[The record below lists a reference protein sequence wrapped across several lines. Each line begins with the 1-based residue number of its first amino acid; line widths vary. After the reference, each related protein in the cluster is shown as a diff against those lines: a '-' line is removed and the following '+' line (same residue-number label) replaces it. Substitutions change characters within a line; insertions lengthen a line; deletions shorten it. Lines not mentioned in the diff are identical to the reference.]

1 MSGTPECVW
10 HGHWPSPPIW
20 VRIPVSFQYE
30 SIRVLVECMDVSQC
44 CIFFLFFLQSA
55 SDFSLL
61 FRFMWSS
68 WRRFL
73 SVINLQANPHGVLP
87 FSIPQRIRNKVE
99 QLGSTGESTPA
110 PYYILTPAHTSFI
123 FFLLHV
129 GGICMGRQCIHGLRC
144 HDKPIHAAYA

>member
-68 WRRFL
+68 WQTISKCDKLASESPWRFAVFH
-73 SVINLQANPHGVLP
+73 SPADKEQSGAAGQYWGINASSLLHFNTSPYVFYF
-87 FSIPQRIRNKVE
+87 FSFACGWH
-99 QLGSTGESTPA
+99 LHGSTMYSWPA
-110 PYYILTPAHTSFI
+110 LPW
-123 FFLLHV
+123 
-129 GGICMGRQCIHGLRC
+129 
-144 HDKPIHAAYA
+144 

>member
-1 MSGTPECVW
+1 MC
-10 HGHWPSPPIW
+10 PS
-20 VRIPVSFQYE
+20 VAFSF
-30 SIRVLVECMDVSQC
+30 
-44 CIFFLFFLQSA
+44 FFQSA

-123 FFLLHV
+123 FFHLHV